1 MEGDHSF
8 LDLQLGYKCL
18 SMCQHGRQEPK
29 CKGRKKIREK
39 DAVGQTDNDL
49 SLVSFKLVTLL
60 ATGP

>member
-1 MEGDHSF
+1 M
-8 LDLQLGYKCL
+8 
-18 SMCQHGRQEPK
+18 
-29 CKGRKKIREK
+29 REK